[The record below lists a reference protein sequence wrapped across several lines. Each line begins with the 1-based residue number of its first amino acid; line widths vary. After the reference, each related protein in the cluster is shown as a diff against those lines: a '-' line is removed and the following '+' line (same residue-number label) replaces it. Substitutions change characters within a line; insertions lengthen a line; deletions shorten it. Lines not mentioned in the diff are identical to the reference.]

1 MIAIPE
7 KVLVSVRDASSGRE
21 YDMELPSQMTIKM
34 LAQGISRFF
43 QISGLLRGSREIQHE
58 IWYNDRKLRDN
69 ETLSSVGIWDGSTI
83 TIRERRA
90 VDVSNNT

>member
-7 KVLVSVRDASSGRE
+7 KVIVSVMDASSGRE
-21 YDMELPSQMTIKM
+21 YDMELPSQMTIKT

-43 QISGLLRGSREIQHE
+43 QISGLLRGSMEVKHD

-69 ETLSSVGIWDGSTI
+69 ETLSSVGIWDGSKI
-83 TIRERRA
+83 TIRERRP
-90 VDVSNNT
+90 VDVPDNT